1 MLTLSNTNIKF
12 EFLTEELA
20 DYINPKLFI
29 DIYLQKVLC
38 EMDGANLWSLM
49 SVFKTT
55 LLSRGQKSQELI

>member
-1 MLTLSNTNIKF
+1 MVTLSNTNIKF

-20 DYINPKLFI
+20 DYINPKLLI

-55 LLSRGQKSQELI
+55 LFSRGQKS

>member
-1 MLTLSNTNIKF
+1 MVTLSNTNIKF
-12 EFLTEELA
+12 EFLTEDLA
-20 DYINPKLFI
+20 DYINPKLLI

-55 LLSRGQKSQELI
+55 LFSRGQKS

>member
-1 MLTLSNTNIKF
+1 MVTLSNTNIKF

-20 DYINPKLFI
+20 DYINPKLLI

-49 SVFKTT
+49 SVFKST
-55 LLSRGQKSQELI
+55 LFSRGQKS

>member
-20 DYINPKLFI
+20 DYINPKLLI

-55 LLSRGQKSQELI
+55 LLSRGQKS

>member
-1 MLTLSNTNIKF
+1 MVTLSNTNIKF
-12 EFLTEELA
+12 EFLTDQLA
-20 DYINPKLFI
+20 DYINPKLLI
-29 DIYLQKVLC
+29 DIYLQKLVC